1 MLRLDKVSARDS
13 DVSLDA
19 AHRPP
24 HPISRFKFLMD
35 VRRNAAFLLMTLP
48 GLVILFLFSY
58 LPMFGIIIAFKNFKA
73 NKGIWGSE
81 WVGFKNF
88 EFMFTS
94 DAAWRIT
101 RNTLVLNLIFIIT
114 GVIAAI
120 GLALLLNEVRQRY
133 LARFYQS
140 AVFFPYFISWVI
152 VGLFGYAFLNTDNG
166 LLNTML
172 KQWGMDPVRWYGKAE
187 YWPVILTITNLWKN
201 SGYWSIIYL
210 AAMLG
215 ISQEYYEA
223 AEIDGASRW
232 QQIVSITVPLLT
244 PVIIINI
251 LLSVG
256 RIFYADFGLFYYVT
270 RDTSVLYRTT
280 DVIDTYVFR
289 ALRTMG
295 DFGMAGAAGLYQS
308 VVGFLMVLLANWVV
322 KRVDREKSVF

>member
-1 MLRLDKVSARDS
+1 MLQLDKASSKYQDEQLAQIQEQVQR
-13 DVSLDA
+13 
-19 AHRPP
+19 R
-24 HPISRFKFLMD
+24 SRSKFLED
-35 VRRNAAFLLMTLP
+35 LKRNAPFLIMSLP
-48 GLVILFLFSY
+48 GMVVLFLFSY

-88 EFMFTS
+88 EFLFGS
-94 DAAWRIT
+94 DTAWRIT
-101 RNTLVLNLIFIIT
+101 SNTLLLNTVFIIT
-114 GVIAAI
+114 GVISAI
-120 GLALLLNEVRQRY
+120 ALALLLNEVRTRF

-140 AVFFPYFISWVI
+140 SVFFPYFISWVI

-166 LLNTML
+166 MLNTLL
-172 KQWGMDPVRWYGKAE
+172 KQWGLDPIRWYSKPE
-187 YWPVILTITNLWKN
+187 YWPAILTVTNLWKN

-210 AAMLG
+210 AAILG

-223 AEIDGASRW
+223 AEIDGASRL
-232 QQIVSITVPLLT
+232 QQILRITVPLLT
-244 PVIIINI
+244 PVIVINV

-280 DVIDTYVFR
+280 DVIDTFVFR
-289 ALRTMG
+289 ALRQMG

-308 VVGFLMVLLANWVV
+308 VVGFVLVILANYVV
-322 KRVDREKSVF
+322 KRIDREKSVF

>member
-1 MLRLDKVSARDS
+1 MMLRLDK
-13 DVSLDA
+13 A
-19 AHRPP
+19 ATEYQGSQQEGSK
-24 HPISRFKFLMD
+24 PISRLLRIPVLGNLRK
-35 VRRNAAFLLMTLP
+35 NAAFLLMTLP
-48 GLVILFLFSY
+48 GLAVLFLFSY
-58 LPMFGIIIAFKNFKA
+58 LPMFGVIIAFKNFKA

-88 EFMFTS
+88 EFLFAS

-101 RNTLVLNLIFIIT
+101 RNTLTLNLVFIIT

-120 GLALLLNEVRQRY
+120 ALALLLNEVRIRY
-133 LARFYQS
+133 MARFYQS

-166 LLNTML
+166 LLNTFL
-172 KQWGMDPVRWYGKAE
+172 KQYGFDPIRWYGKPE
-187 YWPVILTITNLWKN
+187 YWPTILTITNLWKN

-232 QQIVSITVPLLT
+232 QQILKITIPLLT
-244 PVIIINI
+244 PVIIINV

-270 RDTSVLYRTT
+270 RDTSVLYGTT

-289 ALRTMG
+289 ALRQVG

-308 VVGFLMVLLANWVV
+308 VVGFATVLFANWVV
-322 KRVDREKSVF
+322 KRIDREKSIF

>member
-1 MLRLDKVSARDS
+1 MLRLDKASTEYQKKSTRPAVWPQARPGLLTD
-13 DVSLDA
+13 L
-19 AHRPP
+19 
-24 HPISRFKFLMD
+24 
-35 VRRNAAFLLMTLP
+35 RRNAAFLLMALP
-48 GLVILFLFSY
+48 GLLVLFLFSY
-58 LPMFGIIIAFKNFKA
+58 LPMFGVVIAFKNFKA
-73 NKGIWGSE
+73 NLGIWGSQ
-81 WVGFKNF
+81 WVGLKNF
-88 EFMFTS
+88 EFLFAT
-94 DAAWRIT
+94 DTAWRIT
-101 RNTLVLNLIFIIT
+101 RNTLALNAVFIVT

-120 GLALLLNEVRQRY
+120 ALALLLNEVRIKL

-152 VGLFGYAFLNTDNG
+152 VGLFGYAFLNNDNG
-166 LLNTML
+166 LLNTVL
-172 KQWGMDPVRWYGKAE
+172 EQLNLSPIRWYNKPE
-187 YWPVILTITNLWKN
+187 YWPTILTVVNLWKN

-232 QQIVSITVPLLT
+232 QQIMRITVPLLT

-270 RDTSVLYRTT
+270 RDTSVLYKTT

-289 ALRTMG
+289 ALRQMG

-308 VVGFLMVLLANWVV
+308 LVGFVLVIAANWVV
-322 KRVDREKSVF
+322 KRIDREKSVF